1 MVTPD
6 FGRWPEAQSDLWLGR
21 GLPTRHHQRGF
32 SASSRITIPFS
43 LANAEVRLRN
53 PRQVL
58 GEFDANQ
65 GDRCMEHG
73 TTAPVRLA
81 EGACSRFGHGGLPV
95 LVPGGCSLA
104 R

>member
-1 MVTPD
+1 MGVTRD

-32 SASSRITIPFS
+32 STSSLFTIPFS

-73 TTAPVRLA
+73 TNAPVRLA
-81 EGACSRFGHGGLPV
+81 ERLLPLRPRWLTRFGPRRLQLG
-95 LVPGGCSLA
+95 
-104 R
+104 